1 MLYVRRRMAGSL
13 PRHARSATD
22 GGAGRERALRRA
34 MLRWWDAHGRR
45 FFWREPGMSP
55 FAVLVVE
62 VLLAKTRAEVVAPV
76 APVLLSRFPSASAL
90 ARANPRTL
98 ERVLYPLGL
107 HRKRA
112 RQLIACAAVLAREHG
127 GEVPGSE
134 DALLELPGVGRY
146 AANAVLSVAFGQ
158 RRPVIDANVARIF
171 GRVFALAPPPP
182 RLSAAHDLWGL
193 AARLLP
199 RRRSKEFTWALLD
212 LGSMVCIAQGPACA
226 DCPLQRLC
234 AYSSTRAEAVRN
246 SSSPRRKTGRFAA
259 QGG

>member
-1 MLYVRRRMAGSL
+1 MLYVRRRMAGSPL
-13 PRHARSATD
+13 RHGRSASD
-22 GGAGRERALRRA
+22 GAPGRERALRRA
-34 MLRWWDAHGRR
+34 MLRWEDAHGRR

-55 FAVLVVE
+55 FGVLVVE
-62 VLLAKTRAEVVAPV
+62 VLLAKTRAEVVAPA
-76 APVLLSRFPSASAL
+76 APVLLARFPTPGAL

-112 RQLIACAAVLAREHG
+112 RQLIACAAVLARAHG
-127 GEVPGSE
+127 GVVPRSE

-171 GRVFALAPPPP
+171 GRVFSLAPPPP
-182 RLSAAHDLWGL
+182 RLSAAHDLWDL

-212 LGSMVCIAQGPACA
+212 LGSMVCIARDPACA
-226 DCPLQRLC
+226 ECPLQRLC
-234 AYSSTRAEAVRN
+234 DYSATRARVR
-246 SSSPRRKTGRFAA
+246 RTRTKVTG
-259 QGG
+259 